1 MMLGGECDHAIP
13 QTSTRLVVM
22 TLDRPYSILITDDDR
37 AARET
42 LREIFEPVGFR
53 TLLAESGEEAIDIV
67 KDQDVHL
74 ALMDMHLPRISGLE
88 TMLLV
93 RQIKGR
99 AADDLDLGRA
109 GRQPAPQGPLGECLL
124 RAGQAGQPQRGH
136 LRRDQ
141 GTREVLL
148 IASILASVLMVAASA
163 WAHDI
168 PNAPRRS
175 VDPGDCPPRPA

>member
-1 MMLGGECDHAIP
+1 MISGECDHAIP
-13 QTSTRLVVM
+13 RTSTRLVVM

-37 AARET
+37 AQRES

-93 RQIKGR
+93 RQLKGG
-99 AADDLDLGRA
+99 ALPMILISAEQDDN
-109 GRQPAPQGPLGECLL
+109 LL
-124 RAGQAGQPQRGH
+124 RKALSAH
-136 LRRDQ
+136 AFC
-141 GTREVLL
+141 VLAKPVSRNVVIYVVTKAL
-148 IASILASVLMVAASA
+148 EKFY
-163 WAHDI
+163 
-168 PNAPRRS
+168 
-175 VDPGDCPPRPA
+175 